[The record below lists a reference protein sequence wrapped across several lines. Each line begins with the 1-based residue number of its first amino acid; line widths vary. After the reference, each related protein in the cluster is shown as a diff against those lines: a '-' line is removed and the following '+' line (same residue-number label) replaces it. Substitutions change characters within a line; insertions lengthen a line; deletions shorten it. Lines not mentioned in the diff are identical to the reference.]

1 MPVFDFKCRNCGR
14 VSEII
19 IRRANEEV
27 TCPGCGK
34 KEMEKMITSSY
45 TVIQSGGLSRSLSKS
60 GTCCGRSEKCQKPPC
75 SSEGKC
81 RR

>member
-1 MPVFDFKCRNCGR
+1 MPIFDFKCHHCGR

-27 TCPGCGK
+27 TCPECGDR
-34 KEMEKMITSSY
+34 EMEKMVTSSY
-45 TVIQSGGLSRSLSKS
+45 TVRQSDNLSRSSAQS
-60 GTCCGRSEKCQKPPC
+60 GTCCGRSERCQKPPC

>member
-1 MPVFDFKCRNCGR
+1 MPIFDFKCRNCGK

-19 IRRANEEV
+19 IRKADEEV
-27 TCPGCGK
+27 TCPECGNRK
-34 KEMEKMITSSY
+34 MEKLIASSY
-45 TVIQSGGLSRSLSKS
+45 TVRQSDSLSRNSPKS
-60 GTCCGRSEKCQKPPC
+60 GTCCGRSERCETPPC